1 MEITRETARRLMI
14 EKQRFGPRRKP
25 VRKEDIL
32 ETVRALGCI
41 QIDTINVI
49 ERAHYVTLWSRLGSY
64 DKELLHQLAYED
76 RHLTEYWAHAAS
88 YIPLQ
93 DYRYFLHRM
102 NIRRAGMEDYV
113 RRRAK
118 TDPEILDQVLNR
130 VKAEGPLAAKDF
142 EYKREEP
149 SKGWWSW
156 KPAKVALEALFAAG
170 TLMISHRENFQRYYD
185 LTERVLPP
193 WVDTSEPSE
202 EERVRFFALRTM
214 GCLGLVKA
222 PDIRSY
228 YHHWSISLGRTSKQ
242 LQATLEELTEDD
254 EAIELGVEGERQ
266 PHYCTPEDADR
277 IQALTD
283 DDFTLEGVRLLTNFD
298 NLLWNREK
306 VENLFGFQPKLEVY
320 LPAEQRKYGYYNLPI
335 LHGHSLVGRIVP
347 KMDRKNKTLIVH
359 SVWHEPRFEPDQAYQ
374 EAFEQALEDFAAFNG
389 AEKIR
394 MEEERPRI
402 G

>member
-1 MEITRETARRLMI
+1 MEITRETARRLTI

-25 VRKEDIL
+25 VRKEDVL

-64 DKELLHQLAYED
+64 DKEHLHQLAYED
-76 RHLTEYWAHAAS
+76 RLITEYWAHAAS
-88 YIPLQ
+88 YIPLE

-118 TDPEILDQVLNR
+118 TDPEILDQVLKR
-130 VKAEGPLAAKDF
+130 IKAEGPLAAKDF

-156 KPAKVALEALFAAG
+156 KPAKVALEGLFAAG
-170 TLMISHRENFQRYYD
+170 ILMISRRENFQRHYD
-185 LTERVLPP
+185 LAERVLPP

-202 EERVRFFALRTM
+202 EERIRFFALRTM

-222 PDIRSY
+222 PDIRKY
-228 YHHWSISLGRTSKQ
+228 YYHWSISLGRTSKQ
-242 LQATLEELTEDD
+242 LQATLEELTDND
-254 EAIELGVEGERQ
+254 EAIELRVEGERQ
-266 PHYCTPEDADR
+266 PHYCTPGDADR
-277 IQALTD
+277 LQRLMND
-283 DDFTLEGVRLLTNFD
+283 DPPNEDVSLLTNFD

-306 VENLFGFQPKLEVY
+306 VKSLFGFQPKLEVY

-335 LHGHSLVGRIVP
+335 LHGHNLVGRIVP
-347 KMDRKNKTLIVH
+347 KTDRKNQTLIVH
-359 SVWHEPRFEPDQAYQ
+359 SIWHEPGFEPDDTYKD
-374 EAFEQALEDFAAFNG
+374 AFNETLEDFATFNG
-389 AEKIR
+389 ADKIQ

>member
-1 MEITRETARRLMI
+1 MEIERETARRLMI

-25 VRKEDIL
+25 VRKEDVL

-49 ERAHYVTLWSRLGSY
+49 ERAHYVTLWSRLGNY
-64 DKELLHQLAYED
+64 DKEHLHQLAYKD
-76 RHLTEYWAHAAS
+76 RLITEGWAHAAS
-88 YIPLQ
+88 YIPLT

-118 TDPEILDQVLNR
+118 TDPEILDQVLKR

-156 KPAKVALEALFAAG
+156 KPAKVALEGLFAAG
-170 TLMISHRENFQRYYD
+170 TLMISHRENFQRHYD
-185 LTERVLPP
+185 LTERVIPP

-202 EERVRFFALRTM
+202 GERIRFFALRTM
-214 GCLGLVKA
+214 GCLGLIKA
-222 PDIRSY
+222 SDIRKY
-228 YHHWSISLGRTSKQ
+228 YHHWSVSLGRTSKQ
-242 LQATLEELTEDD
+242 LQATLEELTEND
-254 EAIELGVEGERQ
+254 EAIELRVKGERQ
-266 PHYCTPEDADR
+266 PHYCTPEDADW
-277 IQALTD
+277 IQRLSNGD
-283 DDFTLEGVRLLTNFD
+283 PSYHGVSLLTNFD

-306 VENLFGFQPKLEVY
+306 TKSLFGFTPKLEVY
-320 LPAEQRKYGYYNLPI
+320 LPAEQRKYGYFNLPI
-335 LHGHSLVGRIVP
+335 LHGHRLVGRIVP
-347 KMDRKNKTLIVH
+347 KMDRKNRTLIVH
-359 SVWHEPRFEPDQAYQ
+359 SIWREPGFEPDEIYKDALK
-374 EAFEQALEDFAAFNG
+374 ETLEDFASFNG
-389 AEKIR
+389 ADQIQL
-394 MEEERPRI
+394 EEEMPRI

>member
-1 MEITRETARRLMI
+1 MEIARETARRLMI
-14 EKQRFGPRRKP
+14 EKQRFGPRKKP
-25 VRKEDIL
+25 VRKKDIL

-49 ERAHYVTLWSRLGSY
+49 ERAHYVTLWSRLGNY
-64 DKELLHQLAYED
+64 DKEHLHQLAYED
-76 RHLTEYWAHAAS
+76 RLITEGWAHASS
-88 YIPLQ
+88 YIPLE

-102 NIRRAGMEDYV
+102 NIRRAGMEDYI

-118 TDPEILDQVLNR
+118 TDPEILGRVLER
-130 VKAEGPLAAKDF
+130 VKAEGPIATKDF
-142 EYKREEP
+142 ESKREEP

-193 WVDTSEPSE
+193 WVDISEPSE
-202 EERVRFFALRTM
+202 EERIRFFALRTM
-214 GCLGLVKA
+214 GCLGLIKA
-222 PDIRSY
+222 PDIRKY

-242 LQATLEELTEDD
+242 LQATLEELTDND
-254 EAIELGVEGERQ
+254 EAIEFRLEGERQ

-277 IQALTD
+277 IQRLSD
-283 DDFTLEGVRLLTNFD
+283 GDLSYEGVSLLTNFD

-306 VENLFGFQPKLEVY
+306 TESLFGFQPKLEVY

-335 LHGHSLVGRIVP
+335 LHGHRLVGRIVP
-347 KMDRKNKTLIVH
+347 KMDRTNQTLIVH
-359 SVWHEPRFEPDQAYQ
+359 SIWHESQFEPDQAYREVFTQ
-374 EAFEQALEDFAAFNG
+374 TLDDFAAFNG
-389 AEKIR
+389 ADQIQ

>member
-25 VRKEDIL
+25 VKKEDIL

-49 ERAHYVTLWSRLGSY
+49 ERAHYVTLWSRLGRY

-102 NIRRAGMEDYV
+102 NTRRASMEDYV

-142 EYKREEP
+142 EYKRKEP

-202 EERVRFFALRTM
+202 EERIRFFALRTM
-214 GCLGLVKA
+214 GCLGPVKA
-222 PDIRSY
+222 PDIRKY

-254 EAIELGVEGERQ
+254 EAVELRVEGERH

-277 IQALTD
+277 IQPLTKGD
-283 DDFTLEGVRLLTNFD
+283 PTHEGVTLLTNFD

-306 VENLFGFQPKLEVY
+306 VESLFEFQPKLEVY

-374 EAFEQALEDFAAFNG
+374 EAFEQTLEDFAAFNG

-394 MEEERPRI
+394 MEEKRPRI